1 MQLFL
6 CKKWWPQET
15 HSRESPSIA
24 TNATFPVHKLVTSID
39 ILWHIQEKNVSS
51 VTNVVILA
59 LEILIWKYTTASIPE
74 KNPSSM
80 GSAISLVDH
89 PLTFNGTWTENTMNS
104 QMWEWERNKD
114 ANIYCHFQRKYY
126 FHSLSDLRT
135 QRMFEI
141 VGKKPGPLGH
151 EILIP
156 LETKS

>member
-6 CKKWWPQET
+6 CKKWYPRET
-15 HSRESPSIA
+15 HA
-24 TNATFPVHKLVTSID
+24 NTFWRKRFQVWPMLLFLHKSF
-39 ILWHIQEKNVSS
+39 WSENVSS

-59 LEILIWKYTTASIPE
+59 QELLIWKYTIASILE
-74 KNPSSM
+74 KNPSSV
-80 GSAISLVDH
+80 GSANFLVDH
-89 PLTFNGTWTENTMNS
+89 PVTFNGTWTEKTMNS

-114 ANIYCHFQRKYY
+114 ANFYCHFQRKYY